1 MSTKLSLEQL
11 SKNEAGIRTRAV
23 VVRGP
28 NSSAETSDQIAEEKA
43 VAMVYNGISHAVMMA
58 TPLNLEDF
66 ALGFSLTE
74 GIITSRSQF
83 YGVDIVPSE
92 LGFECQIEVP
102 SAVFMSLKRRRRHL
116 SGRTGCG
123 ICGLE
128 SLAAVAPDL
137 RLIKQA
143 QKLPLD
149 DGDEIHGRDTS
160 VSDGSIQPLVSGFAD
175 TQSPNRH
182 LLSGQLASRHLPS
195 FYVVDKALKQ
205 LQDQQALRAKCG
217 AVHAAAFADLQ
228 GNITVLREDV
238 GRHNALDKLLG
249 SRASKKHEDNAGFIV
264 ISSRASYEMVYKT
277 AVRGISTLVAA
288 SAPTAMAIE
297 LAEQADMN
305 LIGFVREGR
314 QLIYAQTQ

>member
-1 MSTKLSLEQL
+1 MSIKLDLDQS
-11 SKNEAGIRTRAV
+11 SKNQAGIRTRAV
-23 VVRGP
+23 IVRGP
-28 NSSAETSDQIAEEKA
+28 DSFDESSDQIAEEKA

-74 GIITSRSQF
+74 GIINDRSQF
-83 YGVDIVPSE
+83 YGVDIVRSE
-92 LGFECQIEVP
+92 LGFECRIEVP
-102 SAVFMSLKRRRRHL
+102 SAVFMSLKQRRRHL

-128 SLAAVAPDL
+128 SLAAVMPDL

-143 QKLPLD
+143 QNLPLD
-149 DGDEIHGRDTS
+149 RGDDTQRRYTF
-160 VSDGSIQPLVSGFAD
+160 DNNDSIKPFVSGLPA
-175 TQSPNRH
+175 THVP
-182 LLSGQLASRHLPS
+182 GRHLPS
-195 FYVVDKALKQ
+195 FEVVDKALKQ
-205 LQDQQALRAKCG
+205 LHDQQELRAKCG

-228 GNITVLREDV
+228 GDIVLLREDV

-249 SRASKKHEDNAGFIV
+249 SRANNKHEDNAGFIV

-277 AVRGISTLVAA
+277 AVRGIKTLVAA

-314 QLIYAQTQ
+314 QLIYAQAQQLS

>member
-11 SKNEAGIRTRAV
+11 SENEAGIRTRVV

-74 GIITSRSQF
+74 GIITNCSQF

-102 SAVFMSLKRRRRHL
+102 NAVFMSLKRRRRHL

-143 QKLPLD
+143 QNFPLD
-149 DGDEIHGRDTS
+149 GGDETLGGDISD
-160 VSDGSIQPLVSGFAD
+160 SDGSIQPFVTGFAE

-182 LLSGQLASRHLPS
+182 LVSRHLPS

-249 SRASKKHEDNAGFIV
+249 SRASNNHEDNAGFIV

-277 AVRGISTLVAA
+277 AVRGIGTLVAA

-297 LAEQADMN
+297 LAEQAGMN

-314 QLIYAQTQ
+314 QLIYAQAQ

>member
-1 MSTKLSLEQL
+1 MNTKLNFEQS
-11 SKNEAGIRTRAV
+11 SKHEAGIRTRSV

-28 NSSAETSDQIAEEKA
+28 NSSDKDHDQIAEEIA

-58 TPLNLEDF
+58 TPLDLEDF

-74 GIITSRSQF
+74 GIINDRSQF
-83 YGVDIVPSE
+83 YGVDIVRSE

-102 SAVFMSLKRRRRHL
+102 SSVFMSLKQRRRHL

-128 SLAAVAPDL
+128 SLAAVVPDL
-137 RLIKQA
+137 RLIQQA
-143 QKLPLD
+143 QKLSLD
-149 DGDEIHGRDTS
+149 DSDDSHRRGTNCNQDSAEPMMS
-160 VSDGSIQPLVSGFAD
+160 VSPATQVSN
-175 TQSPNRH
+175 SY
-182 LLSGQLASRHLPS
+182 LPS
-195 FYVVDKALKQ
+195 FDVVDKALKQ
-205 LQDQQALRAKCG
+205 LHDQQALRAKCG

-228 GNITVLREDV
+228 GNITLLREDV

-249 SRASKKHEDNAGFIV
+249 SRAHKNHDNSAGFIV

-277 AVRGISTLVAA
+277 AVRGIKTLVAA

-314 QLIYAQTQ
+314 QLIYCQTQQVSDT